1 MKIALLGYGRMGKTI
16 ASYAQ
21 QRNHKIVYVL
31 DKEQEEGSLSEADV
45 AINFSVP
52 EAAVSNI
59 KAALEQKIPVV
70 SGTTGWLEK
79 YEEIVTF
86 CKTQQSAFL
95 YASNFSI
102 GVNLFFKINQ
112 FVAQLM
118 HPHQTAYQTE
128 IQEIHHIHK
137 LDAPSG
143 TAITIAEGIIKETDY
158 TGWELDNATQG
169 TLPIEALR
177 EGEVPGTHTVHYRSE
192 IDQISIKHEAYKRD
206 GFALGAVIAAE
217 WLAGKEGIFS
227 MDDVLK
233 IS

>member
-79 YEEIVTF
+79 YEEVVTF

-118 HPHQTAYQTE
+118 HPHQSAYQTE

-158 TGWELDNATQG
+158 TGWELDNASQG

>member
-21 QRNHKIVYVL
+21 QRNHKIVYIL

-79 YEEIVTF
+79 YEEVVTF

-118 HPHQTAYQTE
+118 HPHQSAYQTE

-137 LDAPSG
+137 LDTPSG

-158 TGWELDNATQG
+158 TGWELDNASQG

>member
-21 QRNHKIVYVL
+21 QRNHKIVYIL

-79 YEEIVTF
+79 YEEVVAF

-118 HPHQTAYQTE
+118 HPHQSAYQTE

-158 TGWELDNATQG
+158 TGWELDNASEG

>member
-21 QRNHKIVYVL
+21 QRNHKIVYIL

-79 YEEIVTF
+79 YEEVVAF
-86 CKTQQSAFL
+86 CKTQQSGFL

-118 HPHQTAYQTE
+118 HPHQSAYQTE

-158 TGWELDNATQG
+158 TGWELDKASEG

>member
-21 QRNHKIVYVL
+21 QRNHKIVYIL

-79 YEEIVTF
+79 YEEVVGF

-118 HPHQTAYQTE
+118 HPHQSAYQTE

-158 TGWELDNATQG
+158 TGWGLDKASEG

-227 MDDVLK
+227 MDDILK

>member
-1 MKIALLGYGRMGKTI
+1 MKIALLGYGRMGETI

-21 QRNHKIVYVL
+21 QRNHKIVYIL

-118 HPHQTAYQTE
+118 HPHQSAYQTE

-158 TGWELDNATQG
+158 TGWELDNASQG

>member
-1 MKIALLGYGRMGKTI
+1 MRK
-16 ASYAQ
+16 
-21 QRNHKIVYVL
+21 V
-31 DKEQEEGSLSEADV
+31 
-45 AINFSVP
+45 
-52 EAAVSNI
+52 
-59 KAALEQKIPVV
+59 
-70 SGTTGWLEK
+70 
-79 YEEIVTF
+79 VTF

-158 TGWELDNATQG
+158 TGWELDNASQG